1 MAVSLEALLE
11 ELKVFEVE
19 VEEAAAEKLMELC
32 VAYRYEEQD
41 FATEWIAFSATKS
54 LPLTLDNLEIFEHDV
69 LSKKANKAHQAATK
83 RDSRVPGSLVAETLQ
98 DLMEAEEEDEA
109 LLDYYT
115 TPAKGSQKRA
125 LRTPD
130 NPRSKR
136 GLSLNRSPQLIF
148 SPASFSPS
156 VTPSQKYN
164 SRMNRGEVVVRFGT
178 VQGTSW
184 RGAGG
189 RSASAKLFIAD
200 ENYSFITKGY
210 KFMFQKLADI
220 REVLFCRI
228 EALGNVHKDH
238 YSIEEF
244 ASVSLPAQELV
255 TVLGQIGCDSN
266 GKLNP
271 RSIILEGDREYS
283 SGFQVPVDLSDLR
296 EYSFFPGQVVVME
309 GINSTGGKLVVS
321 KIYEGVLPPF
331 YKPEEDDESEQQ
343 MVLVA
348 CGPYTTSDSINY
360 DPLKDLIEVIN
371 RDQPDVCIL
380 LGPFLDV
387 KHEQVE
393 NCQLTGTFE
402 EVFKKCLKA
411 IIEGTRSSG
420 SLLVFVPS
428 LRDVHHEFV
437 YPQPPFDCYKLT
449 KEDAERVHFVSD
461 PSTVNINGV
470 LFGLT
475 STDILFHM
483 GAEEISRSV
492 GGSDRF
498 SRILRHILTQRSFY
512 PLYPPAEEVNVD
524 YECFQAC
531 AQIPVTP
538 DVLIVPSELRYFLK
552 DVGGCVCM
560 NPGRLTKGQVGGTFG
575 RLLVKRQPAA
585 AERQTPCIA
594 AQIVKI

>member
-69 LSKKANKAHQAATK
+69 LNRGGARSCCSAWCDGGEKISAPPMFTAQEHRGKMLLNFDNKSSSSKERIKTVQGGSALSFLATPTDFQEGFPSRLAH
-83 RDSRVPGSLVAETLQ
+83 
-98 DLMEAEEEDEA
+98 
-109 LLDYYT
+109 
-115 TPAKGSQKRA
+115 
-125 LRTPD
+125 
-130 NPRSKR
+130 
-136 GLSLNRSPQLIF
+136 
-148 SPASFSPS
+148 S

-220 REVLFCRI
+220 REAPSFSLRRMQGETGQHENIVSNI
-228 EALGNVHKDH
+228 
-238 YSIEEF
+238 SILLH
-244 ASVSLPAQELV
+244 ARELV

-331 YKPEEDDESEQQ
+331 YKPEEDDEGKSEQQ

-449 KEDAERVHFVSD
+449 KEDAERVRYVKKPNS
-461 PSTVNINGV
+461 
-470 LFGLT
+470 L
-475 STDILFHM
+475 DILLNVIPLCETPLLLIFP
-483 GAEEISRSV
+483 ASLLFSSFVCRSV

>member
-69 LSKKANKAHQAATK
+69 RH
-83 RDSRVPGSLVAETLQ
+83 
-98 DLMEAEEEDEA
+98 
-109 LLDYYT
+109 
-115 TPAKGSQKRA
+115 
-125 LRTPD
+125 
-130 NPRSKR
+130 
-136 GLSLNRSPQLIF
+136 
-148 SPASFSPS
+148 

-220 REVLFCRI
+220 RE
-228 EALGNVHKDH
+228 GNVC
-238 YSIEEF
+238 YF
-244 ASVSLPAQELV
+244 CCWLVGCVFVLAPPLQFRELV

-449 KEDAERVHFVSD
+449 KEDAEVYFQKSVQLHLGFQSVPAVVCSHCCCPGGSRWLHVGSCADFNLSNFF
-461 PSTVNINGV
+461 PSLILTNSFRNA
-470 LFGLT
+470 GLVM
-475 STDILFHM
+475 SQSFPRQQIVMRRFLESLQNQV
-483 GAEEISRSV
+483 GASSWVMRERSV